1 MVTARDLHPAFGPE
15 MTTVTD
21 PEEIERLLASASAE
35 AATLVALDESVSRL
49 HEAQQAKLTF
59 SRLDTTTL
67 RHALH
72 ARRRRAL
79 GGDVQ

>member
-21 PEEIERLLASASAE
+21 PEEIGRLMASASGE
-35 AATLVALDESVSRL
+35 AATLVASDQSVSRL
-49 HEAQQAKLTF
+49 HEAQRAKLTL

-67 RHALH
+67 RYALN
-72 ARRRRAL
+72 ARRRAL
-79 GGDVQ
+79 GGDVE